1 MTGKTDAERK
11 RMERE
16 RKAEAG
22 LQRYEVWLRPGEWPM
37 VKGYADRIARDRHL
51 YDERGNLIRR
61 KRATTSGTGS
71 KK

>member
-1 MTGKTDAERK
+1 
-11 RMERE
+11 MERE

-22 LQRYEVWLRPGEWPM
+22 LQRYEVWLRPGEWLM

-61 KRATTSGTGS
+61 KRTTVSGLAAQGR